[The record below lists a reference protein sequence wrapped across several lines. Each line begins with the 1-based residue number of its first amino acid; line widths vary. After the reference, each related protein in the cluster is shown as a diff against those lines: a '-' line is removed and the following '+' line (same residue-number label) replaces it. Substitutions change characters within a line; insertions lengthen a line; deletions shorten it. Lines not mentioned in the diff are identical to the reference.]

1 MAFRPKI
8 VLELLKWRKQVNPHF
23 KNIEI
28 SMEIINTAATKLE
41 KHIVHEEE
49 HQKHHEGGE
58 QRDEHA
64 IDEFDERTDDGDEI
78 TTRFNQRIDDQAGD
92 GDIQE
97 VIDVL
102 VRNEPKNPV
111 EQVLMIETSQSTIK
125 EYDPIVLTLMF
136 PDLYLFGRCGLDEK
150 KKKESF
156 QHQWNLKYPTASSC
170 SIEDLLN
177 IHCSKQW
184 HSTF

>member
-1 MAFRPKI
+1 MK
-8 VLELLKWRKQVNPHF
+8 
-23 KNIEI
+23 
-28 SMEIINTAATKLE
+28 IINTAATKLE

-64 IDEFDERTDDGDEI
+64 VDEFDERTDDGDEI

-102 VRNEPKNPV
+102 VRNEPKSPV

-150 KKKESF
+150 RVISTSVEFEIFNCLKLFNRRFAQHPLF
-156 QHQWNLKYPTASSC
+156 QAVAF
-170 SIEDLLN
+170 N
-177 IHCSKQW
+177 ILRRERKQ
-184 HSTF
+184 